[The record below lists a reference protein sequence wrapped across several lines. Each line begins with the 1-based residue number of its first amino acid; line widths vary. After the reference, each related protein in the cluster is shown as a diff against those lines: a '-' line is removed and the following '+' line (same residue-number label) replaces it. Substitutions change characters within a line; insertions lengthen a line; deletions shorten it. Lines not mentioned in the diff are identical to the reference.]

1 MPACCTYGPGEVL
14 ANAQH
19 ISTPEEHG
27 SSYVQAGVL
36 VCPHPSGTVAG
47 AVTLCT
53 SFLPRRSKGD
63 GGHHALGLG
72 SVGHLSQ
79 VHLSHTLMPPVDA
92 CWAQDIGRA
101 VETIPSPSSGYAD
114 AQATAW
120 SPVVAEARAG
130 PNARLREARGS
141 LQALARD
148 AGAQRAAGRGAPRL
162 LLLLAA
168 CAAAPTPPGW
178 EPAAD
183 APWCPYKV
191 LPEGPEAGGGRLCF
205 RSPARGFRCQAP
217 GCAAHASAGRSLRAS
232 VLRNRSVLLQ
242 WRLAPAEARRVRAF
256 ALNCSWRGAYTRFP
270 CERVLLGASCR
281 DYLLPDVHDGV
292 RYRLCLQPL
301 PLPLRAE
308 PAAGAA
314 APEPAGPAECVEF
327 AAEPAGMRE
336 IVVAMTAVGGSICVM
351 LVVICLLVAYIT
363 ENLMHPAFGRPGLR
377 RQP

>member
-1 MPACCTYGPGEVL
+1 MRA
-14 ANAQH
+14 
-19 ISTPEEHG
+19 
-27 SSYVQAGVL
+27 
-36 VCPHPSGTVAG
+36 
-47 AVTLCT
+47 
-53 SFLPRRSKGD
+53 
-63 GGHHALGLG
+63 
-72 SVGHLSQ
+72 
-79 VHLSHTLMPPVDA
+79 PP
-92 CWAQDIGRA
+92 
-101 VETIPSPSSGYAD
+101 
-114 AQATAW
+114 
-120 SPVVAEARAG
+120 
-130 PNARLREARGS
+130 
-141 LQALARD
+141 
-148 AGAQRAAGRGAPRL
+148 L

-168 CAAAPTPPGW
+168 CAPPPRAAAAPTPAGW

-191 LPEGPEAGGGRLCF
+191 LPEGPEPGGARLCF

-270 CERVLLGASCR
+270 CERVLLGAACR
-281 DYLLPDVHDGV
+281 DYLLPGVHDGV

-301 PLPLRAE
+301 PP
-308 PAAGAA
+308 PA
-314 APEPAGPAECVEF
+314 APEPAAPAECVEF

-363 ENLMHPAFGRPGLR
+363 ENLMQPAFGRPGPR

>member
-1 MPACCTYGPGEVL
+1 P
-14 ANAQH
+14 
-19 ISTPEEHG
+19 
-27 SSYVQAGVL
+27 
-36 VCPHPSGTVAG
+36 
-47 AVTLCT
+47 
-53 SFLPRRSKGD
+53 
-63 GGHHALGLG
+63 
-72 SVGHLSQ
+72 
-79 VHLSHTLMPPVDA
+79 
-92 CWAQDIGRA
+92 
-101 VETIPSPSSGYAD
+101 PSPPA
-114 AQATAW
+114 
-120 SPVVAEARAG
+120 
-130 PNARLREARGS
+130 
-141 LQALARD
+141 
-148 AGAQRAAGRGAPRL
+148 
-162 LLLLAA
+162 
-168 CAAAPTPPGW
+168 W

-191 LPEGPEAGGGRLCF
+191 LPENPEAGGGHLCF

-217 GCAAHASAGRSLRAS
+217 GCAVHSSAGHSLRAS

-242 WRLAPAEARRVRAF
+242 WHLAPTEARHLRGF

-301 PLPLRAE
+301 PLRTAPGAS
-308 PAAGAA
+308 PA
-314 APEPAGPAECVEF
+314 PTTPPFTPAECVEF

-363 ENLMHPAFGRPGLR
+363 ENLMHPAFGRPGPR